1 MKNIKNDFPIL
12 KTKFNGKPLIFL
24 DNAATSQ
31 KPQSVIDTVKEFY
44 ESYNSNIHRGIYHIA
59 EKATEKYG
67 ETRKIVANFINA
79 KNNSEIIFT
88 SGTTEAINLVA
99 FSWGNQNLRK
109 GDNIITTISEHHSNF
124 VPWQQLAK
132 RKKAQFLVSPVT
144 KEGAID
150 QTSLIKLISKKT
162 KLVAIPFASNVLG
175 NIHPVRTIIQKIKN
189 KNPKVRV
196 LIDGAQAAPHLK
208 INVRS
213 IDCDFFAFSGHKML
227 GPSGTGVLYARQE
240 ILESMPPFITGGHM
254 IKNVDTQKATFNDL
268 PWKFEAGTQNVAGVI
283 GLGAAINYLNRISM
297 KKVRKY
303 LEDLTEYAL
312 AQLNTIP
319 GITIYGIA
327 NPKKRVSTFAF
338 NIKGVHSH
346 DLAQVLGDNNI
357 CIRAGHHC
365 AIPLHHFL
373 GITDSA
379 RASFYI
385 YNTKQEVDELK
396 IRIVQAKKLI
406 AG

>member
-1 MKNIKNDFPIL
+1 NIKNDFPIL

>member
-1 MKNIKNDFPIL
+1 MK